1 MTLQIIT
8 ANNLRDGDVVYL
20 STGGK
25 WTGDLNNA
33 LGVDSKDAL
42 ESMLAT
48 ASIAEENR
56 QVVGFYSLP
65 VKKSDRG
72 FTPLSMKERIRSLG
86 PTTHP
91 ELGKQAYA

>member
-20 STGGK
+20 ATGGK
-25 WTGDLNNA
+25 WTGNLNDA
-33 LGVDSKDAL
+33 LGVETKDAL

-48 ASIAEENR
+48 ASVAEENR
-56 QVVGFYSLP
+56 QVVGYYSLP
-65 VKKSDRG
+65 VEKSDTG
-72 FTPLSMKERIRSLG
+72 YAPLSMKERIRSLG

-91 ELGKQAYA
+91 ELGKQAFA